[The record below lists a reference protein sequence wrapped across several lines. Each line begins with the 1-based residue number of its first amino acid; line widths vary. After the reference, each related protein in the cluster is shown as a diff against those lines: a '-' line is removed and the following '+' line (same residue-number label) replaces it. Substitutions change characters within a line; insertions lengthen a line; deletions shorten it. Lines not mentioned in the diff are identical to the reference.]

1 MAYQKINRRRK
12 YTKKKRYPLATAFIT
27 IIFCIGLSLGL
38 AALWQNHSKNLTE
51 SSESKSSMAEPLSSS
66 QPQSQSESSAPD
78 SSSSDAVSSD
88 EKFCT
93 VKIRGV
99 DWNQLDLA
107 RPLPQL

>member
-12 YTKKKRYPLATAFIT
+12 YTKKKQYPLATAFIT

-66 QPQSQSESSAPD
+66 QPQSQSESSASD
-78 SSSSDAVSSD
+78 SSSSESKAAEYDYSQPV
-88 EKFCT
+88 
-93 VKIRGV
+93 
-99 DWNQLDLA
+99 
-107 RPLPQL
+107 P

>member
-78 SSSSDAVSSD
+78 SSSSESKAANMTIPSRFRKAKESLLL
-88 EKFCT
+88 
-93 VKIRGV
+93 I
-99 DWNQLDLA
+99 L
-107 RPLPQL
+107 